1 MISYYL
7 AHELARINQKE
18 HLEAAQR
25 ARLVK
30 EVEVGRPRLRK
41 RLVSSGGDLLIF
53 VGQKIK
59 EHYGPKIQPRPT
71 GQRSIPEGM
80 PRDC

>member
-7 AHELARINQKE
+7 LHELATINQKE
-18 HLEAAQR
+18 HLEAARR

-30 EVEVGRPRLRK
+30 EVEAVRPTLRK

-53 VGQKIK
+53 LGQKIK
-59 EHYGPKIQPRPT
+59 EQYGAQNQSQPTRH
-71 GQRSIPEGM
+71 RSLPRGV